1 MWSARVSPERIGP
14 TTTWAK
20 WPTLTQFARLRALPF
35 PRGSNTFR
43 LPCRSG
49 GTGRRAAFRAQ
60 WAQARG
66 GSSPPF
72 GIRFPEVRSGADDS
86 IVCAA
91 RAFGIATI
99 TRISVAMAYLPNRAE
114 APTAEYC
121 PAASPSRTRAARQRS
136 PARDIGRRSCRR
148 DRCRCRP
155 APSNLPCSVAPY
167 PGVCRSASVD
177 DRAVNA
183 WPSARNRALNCCSAV
198 CRMSAAMFRSLDQP
212 SPISRATADAVRSS
226 SASRSAE
233 RSPLARRAYRSS
245 QRARSRS
252 PRVATSLSQLTS
264 LGSGSSSRLCTYNVA
279 LRRSRRWS
287 RHAAK
292 NAGGTRRRLELR
304 PSEPGVRRAGA
315 PSARRRAGRP
325 GSRSR
330 GRRRSCAGASST
342 RV

>member
-1 MWSARVSPERIGP
+1 MICLVVLLLFLSHQLQCGRRACRPKNRTDHHVGKV
-14 TTTWAK
+14 A
-20 WPTLTQFARLRALPF
+20 TLTQFARLRALPF

-136 PARDIGRRSCRR
+136 PDRDIGRRSSPARSMSLPAGAVKPAVFSSALPRR
-148 DRCRCRP
+148 VP
-155 APSNLPCSVAPY
+155 V
-167 PGVCRSASVD
+167 ASVD
-177 DRAVNA
+177 ERAVNA

-198 CRMSAAMFRSLDQP
+198 CRMSAAMFRSLDQ
-212 SPISRATADAVRSS
+212 RLRN
-226 SASRSAE
+226 
-233 RSPLARRAYRSS
+233 LARDRRRRSVVERITFGGEESDWLGAHTAAPSVPDRGLRAS
-245 QRARSRS
+245 
-252 PRVATSLSQLTS
+252 ATSRSQLTS
-264 LGSGSSSRLCTYNVA
+264 LGSGSSSRLV
-279 LRRSRRWS
+279 
-287 RHAAK
+287 HI
-292 NAGGTRRRLELR
+292 
-304 PSEPGVRRAGA
+304 
-315 PSARRRAGRP
+315 
-325 GSRSR
+325 
-330 GRRRSCAGASST
+330 
-342 RV
+342 